1 MPHFGINQR
10 SFPLPKVFALRRN
23 GVRIAPFYCAL
34 NTVLLCGL
42 RRIMHI
48 VAEFLGMFCII
59 CERIIDLSVTKISW

>member
-34 NTVLLCGL
+34 YTVLLCGL
-42 RRIMHI
+42 RRIMQHPHSNCQTDDKNY
-48 VAEFLGMFCII
+48 L
-59 CERIIDLSVTKISW
+59 